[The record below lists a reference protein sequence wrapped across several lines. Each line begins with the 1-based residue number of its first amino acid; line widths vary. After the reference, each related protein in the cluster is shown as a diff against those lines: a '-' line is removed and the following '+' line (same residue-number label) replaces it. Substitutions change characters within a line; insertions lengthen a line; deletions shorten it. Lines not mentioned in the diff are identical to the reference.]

1 MGKGKKEKGLVKAVS
16 EKVLFISD
24 ELKKIAREY
33 NKPDDEVF
41 KIFIASLV
49 YAAKMA

>member
-1 MGKGKKEKGLVKAVS
+1 MSKSKKEKGLIKAM
-16 EKVLFISD
+16 EDKVLFISD
-24 ELKKIAREY
+24 ELKKIARKY

-41 KIFIASLV
+41 KVFIASLI